1 MKSLLACDHS
11 NESHWAVFLCDTVN
25 CDSADETSVRD
36 DFNESYWALLPCAY
50 CVIQG
55 GLPTYFNAPVVAE
68 RGCRSERLVLSRL
81 NSSPWVVSTLSLESL
96 IVTSLGER
104 ILLRSLINVAAEV
117 GVARRMGVKSLKQKK
132 KIRKVLVKLRDCQL
146 VFSLRPHGHTFC
158 FFKCLRLPL

>member
-1 MKSLLACDHS
+1 MPWMKLQC
-11 NESHWAVFLCDTVN
+11 
-25 CDSADETSVRD
+25 D
-36 DFNESYWALLPCAY
+36 DFNESYWALLPRAY

-55 GLPTYFNAPVVAE
+55 GWPTYFNAPVVAE
-68 RGCRSERLVLSRL
+68 RGCRSARLVLSRL

-132 KIRKVLVKLRDCQL
+132 RQSIRKALVSCFLLFPTSSSSWRKRSKT
-146 VFSLRPHGHTFC
+146 VFDYT
-158 FFKCLRLPL
+158 RLFAYRKN